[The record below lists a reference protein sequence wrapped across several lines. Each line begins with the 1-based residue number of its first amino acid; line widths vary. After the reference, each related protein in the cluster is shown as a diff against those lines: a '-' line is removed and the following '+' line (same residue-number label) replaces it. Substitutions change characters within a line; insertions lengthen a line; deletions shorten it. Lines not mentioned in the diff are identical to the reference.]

1 MEVASR
7 TLLIVLF
14 FLWVVPV
21 VLEVFL
27 ARTRSP
33 IPGLVLPVLSFLL
46 SLIPVLSV
54 AAYGGIWQVI
64 GTMVMTLLIGNIM
77 TLILLAI
84 FLPLSTTVNMPVFKS
99 DISFGLAEVPIGIM
113 LMILCG
119 LCTSV
124 MWGNIFNLAVE
135 GLGKYTAAA
144 SGIFMVMVC
153 GGGVL
158 PLIQGAV
165 ADGFGYLASF
175 WVIIVALAYI
185 LYYAQVGS
193 KNVNKDIPVE

>member
-14 FLWVVPV
+14 FLWVVL

-84 FLPLSTTVNMPVFKS
+84 FFAVRHSRKKKS
-99 DISFGLAEVPIGIM
+99 EM
-113 LMILCG
+113 EKM
-119 LCTSV
+119 
-124 MWGNIFNLAVE
+124 NIQDL
-135 GLGKYTAAA
+135 
-144 SGIFMVMVC
+144 
-153 GGGVL
+153 
-158 PLIQGAV
+158 
-165 ADGFGYLASF
+165 
-175 WVIIVALAYI
+175 
-185 LYYAQVGS
+185 
-193 KNVNKDIPVE
+193 

>member
-1 MEVASR
+1 MAVASR

-84 FLPLSTTVNMPVFKS
+84 FFAVRHSRKKKS
-99 DISFGLAEVPIGIM
+99 EM
-113 LMILCG
+113 EKM
-119 LCTSV
+119 
-124 MWGNIFNLAVE
+124 NIQDL
-135 GLGKYTAAA
+135 
-144 SGIFMVMVC
+144 
-153 GGGVL
+153 
-158 PLIQGAV
+158 
-165 ADGFGYLASF
+165 
-175 WVIIVALAYI
+175 
-185 LYYAQVGS
+185 
-193 KNVNKDIPVE
+193 

>member
-14 FLWVVPV
+14 FLWVAPV
-21 VLEVFL
+21 VL

-84 FLPLSTTVNMPVFKS
+84 FFAVRHSRKKKS
-99 DISFGLAEVPIGIM
+99 EM
-113 LMILCG
+113 EKM
-119 LCTSV
+119 
-124 MWGNIFNLAVE
+124 NIQDL
-135 GLGKYTAAA
+135 
-144 SGIFMVMVC
+144 
-153 GGGVL
+153 
-158 PLIQGAV
+158 
-165 ADGFGYLASF
+165 
-175 WVIIVALAYI
+175 
-185 LYYAQVGS
+185 
-193 KNVNKDIPVE
+193 

>member
-84 FLPLSTTVNMPVFKS
+84 
-99 DISFGLAEVPIGIM
+99 
-113 LMILCG
+113 LCSAPPPQKEKRDG
-119 LCTSV
+119 EDEHSGSV
-124 MWGNIFNLAVE
+124 R
-135 GLGKYTAAA
+135 
-144 SGIFMVMVC
+144 
-153 GGGVL
+153 
-158 PLIQGAV
+158 P
-165 ADGFGYLASF
+165 
-175 WVIIVALAYI
+175 
-185 LYYAQVGS
+185 
-193 KNVNKDIPVE
+193 

>member
-64 GTMVMTLLIGNIM
+64 GTMVMTM
-77 TLILLAI
+77 TMILLAI
-84 FLPLSTTVNMPVFKS
+84 FFAVRHSRKKKS
-99 DISFGLAEVPIGIM
+99 EM
-113 LMILCG
+113 EKM
-119 LCTSV
+119 
-124 MWGNIFNLAVE
+124 NIQDL
-135 GLGKYTAAA
+135 
-144 SGIFMVMVC
+144 
-153 GGGVL
+153 
-158 PLIQGAV
+158 
-165 ADGFGYLASF
+165 
-175 WVIIVALAYI
+175 
-185 LYYAQVGS
+185 
-193 KNVNKDIPVE
+193 

>member
-14 FLWVVPV
+14 FLWVVPA

-33 IPGLVLPVLSFLL
+33 IPGLVLPVLSFS

-64 GTMVMTLLIGNIM
+64 GTMVMILLIGNIM

-84 FLPLSTTVNMPVFKS
+84 FFAVRHSRKKKS
-99 DISFGLAEVPIGIM
+99 EM
-113 LMILCG
+113 EKM
-119 LCTSV
+119 
-124 MWGNIFNLAVE
+124 NIQDL
-135 GLGKYTAAA
+135 
-144 SGIFMVMVC
+144 
-153 GGGVL
+153 
-158 PLIQGAV
+158 
-165 ADGFGYLASF
+165 
-175 WVIIVALAYI
+175 
-185 LYYAQVGS
+185 
-193 KNVNKDIPVE
+193 